1 MYELLTPAVPVGPMS
16 RIQISLPEAA
26 IGQLRVI
33 AKTTG
38 EPTSRVAA
46 RFVLSTLTG
55 EHQVQP
61 SAAPVAASRPPKP
74 RPTRRPS
81 WLPPWDE
88 DEKWVWLQN
97 MWGSIVALLERY
109 PTMLG
114 GLPDRWWRDARFVEW
129 LSAMATWRT
138 NIDAASEDPREEIA
152 FHNGLQQLARII
164 DQTPTSERRFKSTG
178 MLVDW
183 GKRGI

>member
-1 MYELLTPAVPVGPMS
+1 MS
-16 RIQISLPEAA
+16 RIQISLPDAA
-26 IGQLRVI
+26 VGQLRVI
-33 AKTTG
+33 AKATG

-46 RFVLSTLTG
+46 RFVLPT
-55 EHQVQP
+55 
-61 SAAPVAASRPPKP
+61 PPKP
-74 RPTRRPS
+74 RPRPRGR
-81 WLPPWDE
+81 PPWLQPWEE
-88 DEKWVWLQN
+88 DEEWIWLQN

-114 GLPDRWWRDARFVEW
+114 GFSDRWWRDARFVEW

-164 DQTPTSERRFKSTG
+164 DQTPSGERRFNVKMG
-178 MLVDW
+178 MPVDW
-183 GKRGI
+183 GKRGV

>member
-1 MYELLTPAVPVGPMS
+1 VYELRNPAVPVGPMS

-46 RFVLSTLTG
+46 RFVLSTLAG
-55 EHQVQP
+55 ETTSSHLLYP
-61 SAAPVAASRPPKP
+61 SPP
-74 RPTRRPS
+74 RDLRSQDRHVVRRGCRHGMGTRNGSGYRTC
-81 WLPPWDE
+81 
-88 DEKWVWLQN
+88 
-97 MWGSIVALLERY
+97 GSIVALLERY
-109 PTMLG
+109 PTMSG

-129 LSAMATWRT
+129 LSAMAMWRT

-164 DQTPTSERRFKSTG
+164 DQTPGGGRRFKGTG
-178 MLVDW
+178 MPVDW
-183 GKRGI
+183 GKRGL